1 MLKMEKESSTNSNI
15 RSFSD
20 FEDNDTSILNP
31 RKRKSR
37 TKDEKLEANRKSAAD
52 SRLRKRLLVSRLQDE
67 VVSLRHET
75 TLLRLE
81 NAELKKKMD
90 LYQNTLNSCN
100 NLSLETSFV
109 PRAASPIDLASHT
122 IADNIPNI
130 NNLSD
135 RLHPELLPFLS
146 SDYEQ
151 QRKKQLLNLRLQELL
166 QKRMISEGQQAR
178 VIVNGSVNVNV
189 PCNFAQ
195 RSANNFDVGLGFL
208 GNF

>member
-1 MLKMEKESSTNSNI
+1 MEKESSTNSNI

-166 QKRMISEGQQAR
+166 QKRVISEGQQAR

-195 RSANNFDVGLGFL
+195 RSAHNFDVGLGFL